1 MNTIMKK
8 KTAVALGIY
17 VALILLILLVSNIG
31 IFNGWLDSLFR
42 LLRPLIIGLVIAY
55 LFNPFFRFFEC
66 KMFVKIKPAS
76 LRRGISLFFTY
87 LVLFLIIGVLVLLIV
102 PQLVDSIV
110 SFLSNS
116 DELIDKSMGEIN
128 NLIGMLNARF
138 PAEEGAEPTIPYIDP
153 TSLKE
158 NVSRFFKSINF
169 NVENLVKLLNA
180 NTVSSLF
187 SMASN
192 LMAIVTDT
200 VFGLFISLYLL
211 NTKEKRYAQIMRL
224 RKAVF
229 SDKVNAA
236 ITKICTVADKSFGGF
251 IRGKLLDSCMV
262 GILVYILISLMGVPY
277 EILIAVIIGIT
288 DVVPIV
294 GPFIGVIPSAII
306 ILLTDPSKVIPFLLC
321 ILIVQQIDG
330 NIIAPKILGEN
341 TGVSS
346 LCVIIAISVMGSLWG
361 LVGMVIGVPLF
372 ATVLELTS
380 EFLDKRL
387 KKKGLST
394 DAESYYAY
402 DIDPPPKEEEG
413 NLLQRMHRK
422 KLLRLQQESAGG
434 EGNLTAFERFQLDSY
449 ALAQKYQVLS
459 KKNDVIPEGFAE
471 EENELAEA
479 AQEQL
484 DCEVAEE
491 LAEAEEATDT
501 NVQNNTENIISE
513 SETQTETD
521 PASHL

>member
-1 MNTIMKK
+1 
-8 KTAVALGIY
+8 
-17 VALILLILLVSNIG
+17 
-31 IFNGWLDSLFR
+31 
-42 LLRPLIIGLVIAY
+42 
-55 LFNPFFRFFEC
+55 
-66 KMFVKIKPAS
+66 
-76 LRRGISLFFTY
+76 
-87 LVLFLIIGVLVLLIV
+87 
-102 PQLVDSIV
+102 
-110 SFLSNS
+110 
-116 DELIDKSMGEIN
+116 
-128 NLIGMLNARF
+128 
-138 PAEEGAEPTIPYIDP
+138 
-153 TSLKE
+153 
-158 NVSRFFKSINF
+158 
-169 NVENLVKLLNA
+169 
-180 NTVSSLF
+180 
-187 SMASN
+187 
-192 LMAIVTDT
+192 
-200 VFGLFISLYLL
+200 
-211 NTKEKRYAQIMRL
+211 
-224 RKAVF
+224 
-229 SDKVNAA
+229 
-236 ITKICTVADKSFGGF
+236 
-251 IRGKLLDSCMV
+251 
-262 GILVYILISLMGVPY
+262 MGVPY